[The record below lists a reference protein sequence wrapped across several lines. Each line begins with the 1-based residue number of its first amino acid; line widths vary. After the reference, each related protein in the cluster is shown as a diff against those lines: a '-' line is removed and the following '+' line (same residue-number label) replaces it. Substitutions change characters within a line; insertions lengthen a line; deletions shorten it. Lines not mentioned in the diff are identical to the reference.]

1 MEEIIMITHFSR
13 KIPAEFQLPSLFE
26 SENIDRV
33 AALHHSMPNY
43 TQTPLHSLNGLAK
56 DLGVAGIYV
65 KDESF
70 RFGLNAFKGLG
81 AGYAV
86 AAILA
91 QRLGMNAERITYKTI
106 LEKLNAQQE
115 GKGLFVTAT
124 DGNHGRGVAW
134 AARLFGQEAVIFM
147 PKGSASHRV
156 KAIEDEGAKVII
168 FDGNYDDAVRTADVY
183 ATEHGGILVQD
194 TAFEGYE
201 AIPRYIMQGYLTMAD
216 EAFHQLKEKQIRPT
230 HIFVQAGVG
239 SLAAAVVGYFYQAYQ
254 GNPPKFVV
262 VEPSTVD
269 CIYLSAKAGKREIV
283 TGNYYTVMAGLSCG
297 EPNPIALDILLNTAT
312 DYLSVCDEAAL
323 LGMRTL
329 AMPREGDPS
338 VVSGESGAGP
348 LGAVQMILE
357 EPKLSAVRNALGLD
371 SQSQL
376 LFFSTEGDTDPE
388 NYQKVVNLK

>member
-1 MEEIIMITHFSR
+1 
-13 KIPAEFQLPSLFE
+13 
-26 SENIDRV
+26 
-33 AALHHSMPNY
+33 
-43 TQTPLHSLNGLAK
+43 
-56 DLGVAGIYV
+56 
-65 KDESF
+65 
-70 RFGLNAFKGLG
+70 
-81 AGYAV
+81 
-86 AAILA
+86 
-91 QRLGMNAERITYKTI
+91 MNAERITYKTI